1 MPLVYLHEN
10 SKEFLR
16 PVICFVEDGL
26 NSVEELN
33 AAILEIKRL
42 SKGDPC
48 YILADL
54 SKTTPPSLE
63 YRKTLKKSF
72 DEINDLL
79 EHAYISVG
87 NNEFLRV
94 AGKFIFGVLGMKKFA
109 FFASLKEAT
118 EAIPSVR
125 D

>member
-10 SKEFLR
+10 SKEFR
-16 PVICFVEDGL
+16 QPVICFVEDGR

-42 SKGDPC
+42 SKGGPC

-63 YRKTLKKSF
+63 YRKTLKKRF

-79 EHAYISVG
+79 GHAYISVG
-87 NNEFLRV
+87 NNKFLRV
-94 AGKFIFGVLGMKKFA
+94 AGKFIFGVLGMKKFS
-109 FFASLKEAT
+109 FFASMKEAT